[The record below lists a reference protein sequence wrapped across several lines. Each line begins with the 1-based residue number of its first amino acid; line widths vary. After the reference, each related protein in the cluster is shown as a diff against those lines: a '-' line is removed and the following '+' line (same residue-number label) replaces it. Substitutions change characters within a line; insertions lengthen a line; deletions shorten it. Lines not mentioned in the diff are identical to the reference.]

1 MLNVAILISGGG
13 SNMLRLLEDM
23 ALPHPGHACLVLSN
37 RPEAGVQAKAQAQA
51 MGVAVEVLDHRPFG
65 DDRASFE
72 TELHKILKAY
82 EIDVI
87 CLAGFMRILGA
98 EFVSAWQGRMLNIHP
113 SLLPKYQGLHTHQRA
128 LEAGDRLAGCSV
140 HEVVPQLDAGPILGQ
155 SEVPILPG
163 DTAQDLADR
172 VLMQEH
178 LLYPKILRA
187 FLTRFEPPS

>member
-128 LEAGDRLAGCSV
+128 LDAGDRLAGCSV

>member
-1 MLNVAILISGGG
+1 
-13 SNMLRLLEDM
+13 MLRLLEDM
-23 ALPHPGHACLVLSN
+23 AQPHPGHARLVLSN

-51 MGVAVEVLDHRPFG
+51 MGVAIEVLDHRPFG
-65 DDRASFE
+65 DDRAGFE

-187 FLTRFEPPS
+187 FLARFEPPS

>member
-1 MLNVAILISGGG
+1 
-13 SNMLRLLEDM
+13 MLRLLEDM
-23 ALPHPGHACLVLSN
+23 ALPHPGHARLVLSN
-37 RPEAGVQAKAQAQA
+37 RPETGVQAKAQAQA
-51 MGVAVEVLDHRPFG
+51 MGVAIEVLDHRPFG

-163 DTAQDLADR
+163 DTVQDLADR

-187 FLTRFEPPS
+187 FLARFEPPS

>member
-23 ALPHPGHACLVLSN
+23 ARPHPGHARLVLSN
-37 RPEAGVQAKAQAQA
+37 RPEAGGLVRAQA
-51 MGVAVEVLDHRPFG
+51 MGVATEVLDHRTFG
-65 DDRASFE
+65 EDRASFE
-72 TELHKILKAY
+72 TELHKILMAY

-98 EFVSAWQGRMLNIHP
+98 EFVSAWRGRMLNIHP

-128 LEAGDRLAGCSV
+128 LAAGDALAGCSV
-140 HEVVPQLDAGPILGQ
+140 HEVVSQLDAGPVLGQ

-172 VLMQEH
+172 VLEQEH
-178 LLYPKILRA
+178 LLYPKVLRT
-187 FLTRFEPPS
+187 FLTHFEPPS